1 MSNYYS
7 NFEFTEDNIPPNGDL
22 TKLSEDSC
30 YIQQKQM
37 DNDVKLKYMTTNF
50 NDLMDSK
57 FTGNIFNINY
67 SDSLFVPSEQID
79 LSSSLRQG
87 GYMSDSLGGQL
98 TNVRLKTSLG
108 QLPLPTLPSKYQ
120 SSHNINEID
129 LEDNLRFQDYT
140 NSLKKNTCV
149 PRDNTFHDRFFTI
162 FSDDIPLPNPL
173 NSVENFQRAG
183 IPSRN
188 LNRQLQ

>member
-1 MSNYYS
+1 
-7 NFEFTEDNIPPNGDL
+7 
-22 TKLSEDSC
+22 
-30 YIQQKQM
+30 
-37 DNDVKLKYMTTNF
+37 
-50 NDLMDSK
+50 MDSK